1 MAGGKADKVTTD
13 RRIDD
18 LYARLLDGW
27 AAPRIVEYARQEFSI
42 GRAQAYRLLDVA
54 WQRVRDE
61 GQRERTDH
69 HARAVAAAYALL
81 SDCERVKERL
91 AAWHVIARLCGLYAA
106 KGIELSTPATE
117 DMKIQIVWGDPYDDA
132 KAAHAARS
140 NPIDYRQHIP
150 PPDVKAMTDGQ
161 LEAMTKGWDLSALSD
176 EQLEALADGRAAPI
190 DGPRRAH

>member
-13 RRIDD
+13 RRIDE
-18 LYARLLDGW
+18 LYSRLLDGW
-27 AAPRIVEYARQEFSI
+27 AAPRIVEYARQSYGI

-81 SDCERVKERL
+81 SDCETVKERL
-91 AAWHVIARLCGLYAA
+91 AAWHAISRLCGLYAA

-117 DMKIQIVWGDPYDDA
+117 DMRIEIVWGDESPREKLGRLVEQA
-132 KAAHAARS
+132 RERS
-140 NPIDYRQHIP
+140 NPIDYRQFIP
-150 PPDVKAMTDGQ
+150 PPTPAD
-161 LEAMTKGWDLSALSD
+161 DLGD
-176 EQLEALADGRAAPI
+176 
-190 DGPRRAH
+190 